1 MNTSLISILIFSQ
14 QWQCQHVSYLFSF
27 FCLKWK
33 RHEIS
38 VGIIYSL
45 NNSSLLKDRKQK
57 GASEKICLK
66 AVCMFSLLYNSNVH
80 FWICESWFS
89 IRSRSGRSAV
99 EWQQRGGANADT
111 TFEFPIYG
119 SRDAALWWPLG
130 CLGGAGAG
138 QGMVGEVDLGPRWN
152 VNFLR
157 SMRPEPGPGQSG
169 QQGAAI
175 LTSNIQHTMF
185 GEYAY
190 YHYSLFKF

>member
-1 MNTSLISILIFSQ
+1 MAMSACFISIFLLLFEMKAAWDICRDYLLSKQ
-14 QWQCQHVSYLFSF
+14 QLSIERQEAERGFRKNLFKS
-27 FCLKWK
+27 CM
-33 RHEIS
+33 
-38 VGIIYSL
+38 Y
-45 NNSSLLKDRKQK
+45 
-57 GASEKICLK
+57 
-66 AVCMFSLLYNSNVH
+66 VCLLYNSNVH

-89 IRSRSGRSAV
+89 IRSRSGRIAV

-130 CLGGAGAG
+130 CLGGAG
-138 QGMVGEVDLGPRWN
+138 QGMVGEVELGPRWN

-175 LTSNIQHTMF
+175 LTSNIQ
-185 GEYAY
+185 
-190 YHYSLFKF
+190 YSENMPTTAIFQF

>member
-1 MNTSLISILIFSQ
+1 MAMSACFISIFLLLFEMKAAWDICRDYLLSKQ
-14 QWQCQHVSYLFSF
+14 QLSIERQEAERGFRKNLFKS
-27 FCLKWK
+27 CMY
-33 RHEIS
+33 
-38 VGIIYSL
+38 VYCIILMYT
-45 NNSSLLKDRKQK
+45 
-57 GASEKICLK
+57 SE
-66 AVCMFSLLYNSNVH
+66 
-80 FWICESWFS
+80 CESWFS

-138 QGMVGEVDLGPRWN
+138 QGMVGEVDRGPRWN

-169 QQGAAI
+169 QQGAAV
-175 LTSNIQHTMF
+175 LTSNIQ
-185 GEYAY
+185 
-190 YHYSLFKF
+190 YSENMPTRAFFQF